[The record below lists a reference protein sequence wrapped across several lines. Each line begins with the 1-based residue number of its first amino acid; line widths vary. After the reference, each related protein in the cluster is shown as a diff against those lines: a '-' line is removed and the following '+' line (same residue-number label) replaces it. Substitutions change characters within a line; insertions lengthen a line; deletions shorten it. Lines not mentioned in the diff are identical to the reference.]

1 MIESSLILRSLF
13 SLWNL
18 MVSICVESKI
28 LIAISKAFR
37 KIGEI
42 SKQSFIVMSAVRIS
56 PLDSFWKK
64 SFLRRG
70 MVFVLDLPYVI
81 VTWLGKKF
89 GAFIGQSIIIQT
101 VIKVH
106 AFVGDHIHIVLGL
119 FVMFMSVVPFTYWNN
134 FYAFGGIMLMFAVTL
149 FKQRKPLGTN
159 IYLIL
164 FMLMST
170 LAFVFSV
177 SPSLSLRFFVFY
189 INAFVLLYVIIAEL
203 NTLKKFEVFINI
215 VLFGVFLTG
224 VYGIYQNFKGIPI
237 LPSQVDTSI
246 DSNLVGRVYS
256 TIGNANNYAELLV
269 LFLPFFAAS
278 FMNAKKIHVKA
289 IYVVMTIPCLISL
302 LLTYSRSSWIGLVIA
317 VGMFVLLK
325 EWRLIPVVGV
335 LSLMVFPFLPSSI
348 TNRVMTIF
356 SGDSSTNMR
365 FVIWTQT
372 LPLIKDYWPSGIGLG
387 PDVFIAMMKNYPTKQ
402 KAVHSHNI
410 YIQILVETGFI
421 GLFSF
426 IALQIHLFKETVRVN
441 LSKKI
446 DMAYKNHIIAAI
458 SAVFGLLVV
467 ALVEY
472 IWHEHRI
479 MLAYWIVVG
488 LLIASLRNANE
499 SARS

>member
-1 MIESSLILRSLF
+1 M
-13 SLWNL
+13 
-18 MVSICVESKI
+18 
-28 LIAISKAFR
+28 
-37 KIGEI
+37 
-42 SKQSFIVMSAVRIS
+42 QSFIVMSTIRIS
-56 PLDSFWKK
+56 SLDSYWKK
-64 SFLRRG
+64 SFFRHVI
-70 MVFVLDLPYVI
+70 VFVLDIPY
-81 VTWLGKKF
+81 LGRMLLNKQL
-89 GAFIGQSIIIQT
+89 QSLVEKSLIIKT
-101 VIKVH
+101 C
-106 AFVGDHIHIVLGL
+106 VGVFSFFSNYMYVFLGL
-119 FVMFMSVVPFTYWNN
+119 FVMFMSITPYAYWNN
-134 FYAFGGIMLMFAVTL
+134 FYAFGGILMMFSITI
-149 FKQRKPLGTN
+149 FKKRRSMGTN
-159 IYLIL
+159 VYLII
-164 FMLMST
+164 FMIMTT

-177 SPSLSLRFFVFY
+177 SPNLSLRFFVFY
-189 INAFVLLYVIIAEL
+189 INAFVLLYIIISEL
-203 NTLKKFEVFINI
+203 TNLKKFEVFINI
-215 VLFGVFLTG
+215 VIFGVFLTG

-237 LPSQVDTSI
+237 LASQVDTSI

-269 LFLPFFAAS
+269 LFLPFFASS
-278 FMNAKKIHVKA
+278 FMNTKKIQFKA
-289 IYVVMTIPCLISL
+289 MYVFMAIPCLISL

-325 EWRLIPVVGV
+325 EWRLIPVVGI
-335 LSLMVFPFLPSSI
+335 LSLMAFPFLPSSI

-410 YIQILVETGFI
+410 YIQILVETGFV
-421 GLFSF
+421 GLLSF